1 MPRPAKGARLGGSPA
16 NERLIIANLC
26 KSLIVNESVVT
37 TEAKAKRVRPHIEK
51 LITKAKKGDT
61 HNRRLALKVLRDREA
76 AYILFEELAPKF
88 EQREGGYT
96 RIVKLPNRKGDNA
109 PMAEISLVL
118 EPVSPKQ
125 AVVKEA
131 EKATEKAVA
140 EEEVKAEE
148 TEVEETEATDAEASE
163 VEADVEV
170 EADEASAEEANLAA
184 DEAAAD
190 EQLSAEENRA

>member
-1 MPRPAKGARLGGSPA
+1 MPRPAKGPRLGGSPA

-26 KSLIVNESVVT
+26 KALIHNESIVT

-61 HNRRLALKVLRDREA
+61 HNRRLALKVLRSRET

-88 EQREGGYT
+88 ANREGGYT

-131 EKATEKAVA
+131 EKATEKAA
-140 EEEVKAEE
+140 ATEA
-148 TEVEETEATDAEASE
+148 EVEETTVEATE
-163 VEADVEV
+163 
-170 EADEASAEEANLAA
+170 AEETT
-184 DEAAAD
+184 DE
-190 EQLSAEENRA
+190 N

>member
-26 KSLIVNESVVT
+26 KSIIRNESVVT

-61 HNRRLALKVLRDREA
+61 HNRRLALKVLGDRET

-88 EQREGGYT
+88 AEREGGYT

-131 EKATEKAVA
+131 EKATEKAAA
-140 EEEVKAEE
+140 EEPVVEE
-148 TEVEETEATDAEASE
+148 ESTEEAPVEETEATEE
-163 VEADVEV
+163 VEA
-170 EADEASAEEANLAA
+170 EAAEEV
-184 DEAAAD
+184 
-190 EQLSAEENRA
+190 AEEEK

>member
-26 KSLIVNESVVT
+26 KSIIRNESVVT

-61 HNRRLALKVLRDREA
+61 HNRRLALKVLGDRET

-88 EQREGGYT
+88 AEREGGYT

-131 EKATEKAVA
+131 EKATEKAAA
-140 EEEVKAEE
+140 EEPVVEEESAEE
-148 TEVEETEATDAEASE
+148 APVEETEATEE
-163 VEADVEV
+163 VEAEATEKV
-170 EADEASAEEANLAA
+170 EAEAAEEV
-184 DEAAAD
+184 
-190 EQLSAEENRA
+190 AEEEK

>member
-26 KSLIVNESVVT
+26 KSIIRNESVVT

-61 HNRRLALKVLRDREA
+61 HNRRLALKVLGDRET

-88 EQREGGYT
+88 AEREGGYT

-131 EKATEKAVA
+131 EKATEKAAA
-140 EEEVKAEE
+140 EEPVVEE
-148 TEVEETEATDAEASE
+148 ESTEEAPVEETEATEE
-163 VEADVEV
+163 VEAEATEEV
-170 EADEASAEEANLAA
+170 EAEAAEEV
-184 DEAAAD
+184 
-190 EQLSAEENRA
+190 AEEEK

>member
-1 MPRPAKGARLGGSPA
+1 MPRPAKGPRLGGSPA
-16 NERLIIANLC
+16 NERLILANLC
-26 KSLIVNESVVT
+26 KSLIHNESIVT

-61 HNRRLALKVLRDREA
+61 HNRRLALKVLGSRET

-88 EQREGGYT
+88 ANREGGYT

-131 EKATEKAVA
+131 EKVA
-140 EEEVKAEE
+140 EK
-148 TEVEETEATDAEASE
+148 
-163 VEADVEV
+163 
-170 EADEASAEEANLAA
+170 AA
-184 DEAAAD
+184 DEAPVEETVEEVAVEEA
-190 EQLSAEENRA
+190 EVAEEATEEK

>member
-26 KSLIVNESVVT
+26 KSIIRNESVVT

-61 HNRRLALKVLRDREA
+61 HNRRLALKVLGDRET

-88 EQREGGYT
+88 AERDGGYT

-131 EKATEKAVA
+131 EKATEKAAA
-140 EEEVKAEE
+140 EEPVVEE
-148 TEVEETEATDAEASE
+148 ESTEEAPVEETEAAEE
-163 VEADVEV
+163 VEAEAAEEV
-170 EADEASAEEANLAA
+170 EAEATEEVAEE
-184 DEAAAD
+184 EK
-190 EQLSAEENRA
+190 

>member
-1 MPRPAKGARLGGSPA
+1 MPRPAKGPRLGGSPA
-16 NERLIIANLC
+16 NERLILANLC
-26 KSLIVNESVVT
+26 KSLIHNESIVT

-61 HNRRLALKVLRDREA
+61 HNRRLALKVLGSRET

-88 EQREGGYT
+88 ANREGGYT

-131 EKATEKAVA
+131 EKVA
-140 EEEVKAEE
+140 EK
-148 TEVEETEATDAEASE
+148 
-163 VEADVEV
+163 
-170 EADEASAEEANLAA
+170 AA
-184 DEAAAD
+184 DEAPV
-190 EQLSAEENRA
+190 EETAEEVAVEEAEVVEEATEEK